1 MANVKFYITI
11 NDGTE
16 LEVFPNKYEPFVKD
30 FEDGEMFYRYKW
42 GSLEFRNQPFLYNKT
57 SNTAYLI
64 YTTLNALQRYDEI
77 FIRFYDFDNLIEI
90 KGYCGVVDG
99 QFKNDRVH
107 KVITLT
113 PVIIDKYT
121 NLLENYKEKIDVLN
135 GGDRNKII
143 NGDFESW
150 DNSYTPTGWTIN
162 LLNTLGIE
170 RYYINGSYKLRLM
183 NIVAPAQAY
192 IYSSFAYQSIYS
204 NKGSNVDLSF
214 RYAPIKSDDVET
226 DNTNAYVSIKLDGN
240 DGIKYL
246 KKDQNDRSKYHWE
259 DSSLNNLIE
268 YATNLITLNPSE
280 VSELYYFNLFSDPLP
295 FSGNII
301 VTFYNDTGELS
312 GLYYAYGLV
321 SLLLDDVYL
330 KINTTP
336 YKTINVD
343 FINSYLQSY
352 PAFTDINPLALGV
365 PNSKWDGA
373 WTGNNALDGY
383 FELTTGAPS
392 NRFLSDGTYAPVDV
406 DNLRLGDYESNVFTD
421 PNSKYYKCQIS
432 EVTIYH
438 CGTYNTT
445 FSYKHRMR
453 ATAVFSRDEAK
464 IKDVKY
470 TQQDYEDGICD
481 ESEIDTFIPP
491 ARNVGWIRTASSD
504 KGLTLWVR
512 KPFNDENDTLG
523 WSLGDQINGGKFQS
537 YDTEHRRTTKRIYPI
552 DTTKSKVLNTCV
564 ELRDTIKIL
573 FNQTHPDYANKNV
586 ISTLFWN
593 DLETEFVTLQ
603 DNNSGNNYVSNK
615 SNYLNNIAVLHTL
628 DLKTENVD
636 TQQQEGTFKVSLFD
650 FLEDLKAYFKV
661 YKYGQL
667 YWWITDNL
675 DLRIEHTAYFD
686 NYADI
691 NGTVLNYTTQPIIQE
706 DYHDEFEYEPDLMY
720 KKIIFDQINSG
731 YPDFTANTIKFDR
744 ISSSKRYK
752 NDENV
757 LKNKTSILTT
767 DLRYCIE
774 KANDLTEGLI
784 LINYNQVGD
793 QFIAAYG
800 DTQIQGTKILNGNL
814 SLSSILNNFVRR
826 EGTYINGQI
835 NDHDVLFYNTT
846 YSKKGIEFTVKGII
860 DNRFFDTNIDRA
872 GMVKSLTHDFEHQIT
887 KITLM
892 YRIKSG
898 LIVKDESEGLM
909 FLNLGI

>member
-16 LEVFPNKYEPFVKD
+16 FEVFPNKYEPFIKD
-30 FEDGEMFYRYKW
+30 FEDGEMFYRYRW
-42 GSLEFRNQPFLYNKT
+42 GSLELENKPFLYNKT
-57 SNTAYLI
+57 SNSAYLI

-99 QFKNDRVH
+99 QFQNDKVH
-107 KVITLT
+107 KVIKLT

-150 DNSYTPTGWTIN
+150 DNSYTPTGWTV
-162 LLNTLGIE
+162 GITPDIE
-170 RYYINGSYKLRLM
+170 KYYINGDFCARLNDTYLVGES
-183 NIVAPAQAY
+183 NILIQSV
-192 IYSSFAYQSIYS
+192 FA

-214 RYAPIKSDDVET
+214 YFAPLVVGTPSNLTHSRKMIIELSGSEGT
-226 DNTNAYVSIKLDGN
+226 
-240 DGIKYL
+240 KYL
-246 KKDQNDRSKYHWE
+246 KDDNLANSENVCSWV
-259 DSSLNNLIE
+259 DSSANNSFN
-268 YATNLITLNPSE
+268 YGSNLLEMTASEITSF
-280 VSELYYFNLFSDPLP
+280 LYYRIFSEPLP
-295 FSGNII
+295 FSGII
-301 VTFYNDTGELS
+301 TITFYANNGSLGADT
-312 GLYYAYGLV
+312 

-352 PAFTDINPLALGV
+352 PAFTEVNPLALGV

-373 WTGNNALDGY
+373 WTGDNALDGY
-383 FELTTGAPS
+383 FQLTTGAPS
-392 NRFLSDGTYAPVDV
+392 SRFLSDGTYAPVDV
-406 DNLRLGDYESNVFTD
+406 DNLRLGDYETNVFTD
-421 PNSKYYKCQIS
+421 PNSKYYKCQLS

-464 IKDVKY
+464 IKDVLY
-470 TQQDYEDGICD
+470 TYQDFLDGKCD
-481 ESEIDTFIPP
+481 ELEVGTIIPP
-491 ARNVGWIRTASSD
+491 ARNVGWTQTPTLD
-504 KGLTLWVR
+504 KGLRLWVR

-523 WSLGDQINGGKFQS
+523 WELGDQINGGKFQS
-537 YDTEHRRTTKRIYPI
+537 YNTEHRRTTKRIYPI

-564 ELRDTIKIL
+564 DLRDTIKIL

-586 ISTLFWN
+586 ISTFFFN
-593 DLETEFVTLQ
+593 DLEEEFITLQ
-603 DNNSGNNYVSNK
+603 DNNSGNNYVSNNP
-615 SNYLNNIAVLHTL
+615 NYLNNIAVLHTL

-650 FLEDLKAYFKV
+650 FMEDLKAYFKV

-691 NGTVLNYTTQPIIQE
+691 YGNVLNYTTQPIIQE
-706 DYHDEFEYEPDLMY
+706 DYHDDFEYEPDLMY

-731 YPDFTANTIKFDR
+731 YPDFTSNTIKFDR

-757 LKNKTSILTT
+757 LRNKTSILTT

-793 QFIAAYG
+793 QFVAAYG
-800 DTQIQGTKILNGNL
+800 DTQIQGTKILNGNI
-814 SLSSILNNFVRR
+814 SLSSILNNFVIR
-826 EGTYINGQI
+826 EGTYVNGQI
-835 NDHDVLFYNTT
+835 NDQDVLFYNTT
-846 YSKKGIEFTVKGII
+846 YSKKGVEFTVKGII

-898 LIVKDESEGLM
+898 LIVQDETEGLM